1 MHGEKVGGVSCF
13 VFKRIQTLSEHYK
26 RILVKYRL
34 FYNGKTRFS
43 CQRFVSGNK
52 ANVAKILCHMKLLT
66 PVSKRSFSQPQM

>member
-13 VFKRIQTLSEHYK
+13 VFKRIKHCLNM
-26 RILVKYRL
+26 INVFLVKYRL

-43 CQRFVSGNK
+43 CQRVVSGNK
-52 ANVAKILCHMKLLT
+52 ANVAKILCLMKLLT